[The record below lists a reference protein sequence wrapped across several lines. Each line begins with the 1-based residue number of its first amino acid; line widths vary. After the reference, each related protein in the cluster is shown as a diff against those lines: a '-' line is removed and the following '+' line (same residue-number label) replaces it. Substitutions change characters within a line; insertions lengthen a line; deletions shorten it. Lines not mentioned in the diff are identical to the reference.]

1 MKFTTIL
8 SVLSILTPALSG
20 IAIERLPDGV
30 GLKAISVPDDVS
42 RIKKRAGGCNR
53 DNCLRA
59 MTARISTASQFC
71 PSFTTAAV
79 TATTGLGPW
88 QTQCGSNPARVS
100 SACSC
105 LVPPPP
111 ELPTCGKPGAHC
123 TLSTFITDCCE
134 TIVGCECRSC
144 HFPNGDVNDGYCG

>member
-8 SVLSILTPALSG
+8 SALAILTPALSG
-20 IAIERLPDGV
+20 ITIERLPDGV

-42 RIKKRAGGCNR
+42 RIKKRMGGCNR

-71 PSFTTAAV
+71 PSFTTDTV

-88 QTQCGSNPARVS
+88 QTQCGSNPTRVS

-111 ELPTCGKPGAHC
+111 EPTCGKPGAHC
-123 TLSTFITDCCE
+123 TSSTFIKDCCE
-134 TIVGCECRSC
+134 SALIEQCRRKMAT
-144 HFPNGDVNDGYCG
+144 